1 MKRFQFSP
9 RALPIAMVLVS
20 IALVVLVV
28 SSFGWPSKP
37 IPVTESVDKPVELTV
52 GTENEPRVIAANK
65 AQEGEI
71 RQLVEQLVFADQ
83 DATDQPVIN
92 PEISEDSEDY
102 PEDSEDYPEDSEDY
116 PEDSEDYPE
125 DSEDY
130 RKRFETCQ
138 KAFQKLSEFKSLGFP
153 VLIEHLDDK
162 RQSINFRNHHLGNS
176 VGDACYWNIYFQLQD
191 RPQDYSEYGYSRKG
205 RDGKDHPKPYWQG
218 TPFGKAD
225 GLRKWLKV
233 NKDLTYLEMQIK
245 CLKWLLDKE
254 KQIGASDADSYF
266 VNILPLEIQI
276 LKRRKENGENVE
288 LELRHHQKVRDE
300 KLVAEIPQE
309 LLPGH

>member
-71 RQLVEQLVFADQ
+71 RQLVEQLVFADR

-92 PEISEDSEDY
+92 PEISVIN
-102 PEDSEDYPEDSEDY
+102 PEIS
-116 PEDSEDYPE
+116 EDSEDYPE

-205 RDGKDHPKPYWQG
+205 RDGKDHPKPYSEG

-245 CLKWLLDKE
+245 CLKWLLERE

-266 VNILPLEIQI
+266 VNILPLEIRI
-276 LKRRKENGENVE
+276 LERRKENGENVG